1 MQMENRRLAD
11 LKPAEYNPRK
21 ALQPGD
27 PEYVRIKNS
36 IDEFG
41 YCDPII
47 INSDGTIIGGHQRQ
61 RVMLDMGIETA
72 DVVVLDV
79 DKAHEKALNIALN
92 KITGAWDESKLKD
105 LLVELDETG
114 LGIEITGYTHAELDD
129 LVEKMEI
136 TQEAQDDGFDPD
148 AAAADISEPI
158 TKPGDIWH
166 LGRHRLMCGDSTSA
180 GDMAALM
187 GAERADLIITDPPY
201 NVDYGNA
208 VKHDGRESQARKHNG
223 QGSAIANDNM
233 DEESFYKF
241 LLTAFENMREVCR
254 PGAAVYVFH
263 ADTHGG
269 TFREAFTDAGWK
281 LAQCLIWEKNAL
293 VLGRQDYQWRHEPIL
308 YGWLEGAAHYFVKD
322 RTQDTIILQDPPD
335 FENMKKAE
343 VIAWIEKLQ
352 RENAFQTSVIY
363 EKKPTRSDMHPTMK
377 PVPLV
382 GKLMT
387 NSSRPDWN
395 VLDPF
400 GGSGTTIIA
409 AEQLGRTAFSMEY
422 DPKFC
427 DVIVR
432 RWEEL
437 TGEKAVLN
445 EGK

>member
-1 MQMENRRLAD
+1 
-11 LKPAEYNPRK
+11 
-21 ALQPGD
+21 
-27 PEYVRIKNS
+27 
-36 IDEFG
+36 
-41 YCDPII
+41 
-47 INSDGTIIGGHQRQ
+47 
-61 RVMLDMGIETA
+61 
-72 DVVVLDV
+72 
-79 DKAHEKALNIALN
+79 
-92 KITGAWDESKLKD
+92 
-105 LLVELDETG
+105 
-114 LGIEITGYTHAELDD
+114 
-129 LVEKMEI
+129 MEI
-136 TQEAQDDGFDPD
+136 TQEAQDDGFDLD

-158 TKPGDIWH
+158 TKPGDIWC

-201 NVDYGNA
+201 NIDYGNA
-208 VKHDGRESQARKHNG
+208 VKHGGRESQTRKHNG

-241 LLTAFENMREVCR
+241 LFAAFENMREVCR

-281 LAQCLIWEKNAL
+281 LAQCLVWEKNAL

-322 RTQDTIILQDPPD
+322 RTQDTVILQDPPD
-335 FENMKKAE
+335 FESMKKAE
-343 VIAWIEKLQ
+343 IIAWIEKLQ
-352 RENAFQTSVIY
+352 RENEFQTSVLY

-387 NSSRPDWN
+387 NSSRPGWN

-409 AEQLGRTAFSMEY
+409 AEQLGRAAFSMEF

-427 DVIVR
+427 DVIVH

-445 EGK
+445 EGIE